1 MLSLNNRL
9 VQHEKERL
17 ISFHTPGHK
26 GKAEFFV
33 DLHFP
38 AHDLTELP
46 GLDMLHTP
54 EGVIR
59 QAQERAGKVYG
70 SEASFFLVN
79 GGTVGNQGMFMALA
93 ASGRS
98 PQGKVLIER
107 QSHRS
112 VMGALVLS
120 GFEADYIRNIVHP
133 EFKLPLGIAWQGL
146 ANLPSYSAVHL
157 TYPSYYGTVCE
168 LAQILKERDQWAPQ
182 MSILVDQA
190 HGAHFLHDL
199 FPSGALALGA
209 DIVMHSIH
217 KTLSALTQGAMLHM
231 QGSRISLAALKRSL
245 EMLQSSS
252 PNYLLMASLER
263 AVEAALDRKPWEL
276 LYEAVQEL
284 HFQAGKVVRILDK
297 RDQGKYGIK
306 ELDWS
311 KILVNTSSLGI
322 KAHQAVEFL
331 RQKYRI
337 QPEFWDEENILFYLG
352 IGNTPEEIQQLTQGL
367 VDLEKLRV
375 ESSKEGSPSVQEELF
390 QDIWLSAKDIL
401 PPRRLAPRQAFMASK
416 MKIPLKE
423 SIGKIVG
430 ESISPYPPGIP
441 LIVMGEEMTQEILEI
456 ILAHRG
462 KWQGWEEP
470 MKSIWVIK
478 EE

>member
-9 VQHEKERL
+9 LDYEKKRL
-17 ISFHTPGHK
+17 LSFHTPGHK

-46 GLDMLHTP
+46 GLDMLHAP

-59 QAQERAGKVYG
+59 QAQERASEIYG

-93 ASGRS
+93 SSGNY

-120 GFEADYIRNIVHP
+120 GLEADYIKSVVHP
-133 EFKLPLGIAWQGL
+133 EFKVPLGIAWEGL
-146 ANLPSYSAVHL
+146 DNLPSYSAVHL
-157 TYPSYYGTVCE
+157 TYPSYYGTVCD
-168 LAQILKERDQWAPQ
+168 LAQILKERDEWAPQ
-182 MSILVDQA
+182 MSVLVDQA

-209 DIVMHSIH
+209 DIVMQSIH
-217 KTLSALTQGAMLHM
+217 KTLSSLTQGAILHL
-231 QGSRISLAALKRSL
+231 QGKRISVATIKRSL
-245 EMLQSSS
+245 ELLQSSS

-263 AVEAALDRKPWEL
+263 AVEAALERKPWEL

-284 HFQAGKVVRILDK
+284 HFRAGQVVRILNK
-297 RDQGKYGIK
+297 RDMGKYGIK

-322 KAHQAVEFL
+322 EAHQAVEFL
-331 RQKYRI
+331 RAKYRV

-375 ESSKEGSPSVQEELF
+375 KSSEKGSSSVQENLF
-390 QDIWLSAKDIL
+390 QDIWLSGKDIS
-401 PPRRLAPRQAFMASK
+401 PPKRLTPRQAFMASK
-416 MKIPLKE
+416 VKIPLKE
-423 SIGKIVG
+423 SIGEIVG

-478 EE
+478 EG

>member
-9 VQHEKERL
+9 IEYEKEGL
-17 ISFHTPGHK
+17 LSFHTPGHK

-46 GLDMLHTP
+46 GLDMLHAP
-54 EGVIR
+54 EGVIKR
-59 QAQERAGKVYG
+59 AQERASEIYG
-70 SEASFFLVN
+70 SESSFFLVN

-93 ASGRS
+93 DSRGSS
-98 PQGKVLIER
+98 PGKVLVER

-120 GFEADYIRNIVHP
+120 GLEPDYIRSIVHP
-133 EFKLPLGIAWQGL
+133 EFKVPLGIAWEGL
-146 ANLPSYSAVHL
+146 NKLPSYSAIHL
-157 TYPSYYGTVCE
+157 TYPSYYGTVID
-168 LAQILKERDQWAPQ
+168 LAQIIKEREEYSPQ
-182 MSILVDQA
+182 MSVLVDQA

-199 FPSGALALGA
+199 FPAGALELGA

-231 QGSRISLAALKRSL
+231 QGPRISLAALKRSL

-252 PNYLLMASLER
+252 PNYLMMASLER
-263 AVEAALDRKPWEL
+263 AVETALNRKPWEL
-276 LYEAVQEL
+276 LYEAVEEL
-284 HFQAGKVVRILDK
+284 HYRAGKVVRILNKEDE
-297 RDQGKYGIK
+297 GKYGIK

-311 KILVNTSSLGI
+311 KIFVNTSSLGI
-322 KAHQAVEFL
+322 GAYQAVEFL
-331 RQKYRI
+331 RTKYKI
-337 QPEFWDEENILFYLG
+337 QSEFWDEENILFYLG
-352 IGNTPEEIQQLTQGL
+352 IGNTPEEVQQLTQGL
-367 VDLEKLRV
+367 LDLEKLKGQ
-375 ESSKEGSPSVQEELF
+375 SSKVGFSPQEESL
-390 QDIWLSAKDIL
+390 QDIWLSGKGFL
-401 PPRRLAPRQAFMASK
+401 PPRRLTPREAFIAPK
-416 MKIPLKE
+416 VKVPLKE

-441 LIVMGEEMTQEILEI
+441 LIVMGEEMTQDILEI
-456 ILAHRG
+456 ILAHKG

-470 MKSIWVIK
+470 LKSIWVI
-478 EE
+478 EEG